1 MVGSEVLLMA
11 TILGFTRTQL
21 CRFTRDNVAVAVKS
35 SRSFDAHGKL
45 IENTKC
51 KLKAAVFAILFWA
64 RSGQTDSPFSVCTV
78 EVKQKVSKLSPRPC
92 GQLFIGK

>member
-21 CRFTRDNVAVAVKS
+21 CRSTRDNVAVKS

-45 IENTKC
+45 IENTKS
-51 KLKAAVFAILFWA
+51 KLKAAVFAVLFWA
-64 RSGQTDSPFSVCTV
+64 RPGETDSPFSMCTV
-78 EVKQKVSKLSPRPC
+78 EVK
-92 GQLFIGK
+92 LFIGK